1 MSGTEPWGADYVIA
15 GKFRLIRQLG
25 RGGMGSVWAA
35 DHLALNSHVAV
46 KIIDP
51 AIASSTEAL
60 QRFLREAQAA
70 AALRSPHV
78 VQTFDYG
85 VENGVPFIA
94 MELLEGQTLA
104 QRLGEVGKLSLETTA
119 HILTQVGRAIARAHD
134 AGIIHRDLKPDN
146 IFLVRNDDEEIA
158 KVLDFG
164 IAKATGSALGTSS
177 QTRTGAILGT
187 PYYMS
192 PEQAEG
198 NRSVDHRTDLW
209 SLAVI
214 AFECAT
220 GKRPF
225 ESEALGD
232 LILQICVRPIRKP
245 SSVVAT
251 LPPSFDEWFAK
262 ATQRDPAQRFQSARE
277 LATGLRMVAGLRASG
292 GESKPLPVGGTEAD
306 APPKLAQTPERPLHV
321 TTGGMGAVAHTSTGS
336 SYGVPSRTSTPLIVG
351 ATIGALT
358 LAAVV
363 GLLVVRASGRA
374 EPAAGA
380 SSGTAAAATS
390 VAATAPKAEP
400 LVKPP
405 EPAVPASVDPL
416 VAPAPTPAE
425 AAASPSP
432 VPDAPRSASPKPLA
446 APAKN
451 AKVTPPVKR
460 TEKPAE
466 PAPPK
471 KRVDFGF

>member
-1 MSGTEPWGADYVIA
+1 MSGTEPWGPDYVIA

-94 MELLEGQTLA
+94 MELLEGQSLA
-104 QRLGEVGKLSLETTA
+104 QRLDQVGKLSLETTA

-262 ATQRDPAQRFQSARE
+262 ATQRDPALRFQSARE
-277 LATGLRMVAGLRASG
+277 LATGLRVVAGLRASG
-292 GESKPLPVGGTEAD
+292 GGETKPLPGAEAA
-306 APPKLAQTPERPLHV
+306 APPMLAQTPERPLNV

-351 ATIGALT
+351 ATLGALA
-358 LAAVV
+358 LAAVAGV
-363 GLLVVRASGRA
+363 LVVRASGRA
-374 EPAAGA
+374 EPAPGA
-380 SSGTAAAATS
+380 SSGTVAASTS
-390 VAATAPKAEP
+390 VAVSAPRTETV
-400 LVKPP
+400 VKSP
-405 EPAVPASVDPL
+405 EPAVPASADPL
-416 VAPAPTPAE
+416 VAPAPTPTE
-425 AAASPSP
+425 AAPSP
-432 VPDAPRSASPKPLA
+432 TPVAETPRVVSPKPLA

-451 AKVTPPVKR
+451 AKLAPPVKR

-466 PAPPK
+466 PLPPK